1 MQDLIMKCQKDSA
14 DLGNNAHLGSR
25 LAVSVGVVL
34 LTFA

>member
-1 MQDLIMKCQKDSA
+1 MQDQIMESEKGSA